1 LFLKGLILRMF
12 LSTSLLIEIPSISLK
27 LTSEERKLMEVV
39 VNGRSGFGETDL
51 EVVILLERILF
62 IPLGISMMS
71 KEWYNL
77 HLSLTRQITFN
88 GRNFLVFLFSLV
100 LWLLFLTLV
109 FGRRLWY
116 TSILKGIKWS
126 RGTM

>member
-12 LSTSLLIEIPSISLK
+12 LSTSLLIKIPSISLK

-100 LWLLFLTLV
+100 L
-109 FGRRLWY
+109 
-116 TSILKGIKWS
+116 
-126 RGTM
+126 